1 MKTLQS
7 SLSFDF
13 GSKKCKHVEM
23 AAQKQHYYKS
33 NTSER
38 LSWFFYF
45 INFGINIRSVGFIRI
60 TLQKQENNSNY
71 PTFKQNVLEKKE
83 KPSSHSLSCPVE
95 FPASSLI
102 L

>member
-1 MKTLQS
+1 
-7 SLSFDF
+7 
-13 GSKKCKHVEM
+13 M

-45 INFGINIRSVGFIRI
+45 IDFGINIRSVGFIRI

-71 PTFKQNVLEKKE
+71 PTFKQNVLEKKRE
-83 KPSSHSLSCPVE
+83 TFKPLFIMPCRVSSFLVD
-95 FPASSLI
+95 SLI
-102 L
+102 FLDSWATRDAYCFPL